1 VVLVV
6 DKVVRKAEAVRLG
19 TGRSRKAIVFVQ
31 FHKFHKLGYE
41 TADSDDG
48 EDVPL
53 LLHRPRHLHSSFVL
67 I

>member
-1 VVLVV
+1 VLVV

-31 FHKFHKLGYE
+31 FRKFHKLGYE
-41 TADSDDG
+41 TDSDDG